1 MESSS
6 ESAFKVMNQDFV
18 KLDRFDGTNF
28 SRWKDKM
35 MFFLTALKIAYV
47 LDPSLPE
54 IPEPK
59 DGDSDEVKAQ
69 HRKRAEDE
77 LLCRGHIMNTLSDR
91 LYDLYTAVKSPKEI
105 WNALEYKYNTMKQGA
120 DKFLI
125 MQYFDFRI
133 IENSSLMDQ
142 IHDLQVIVS
151 KLHDL
156 KVEIS
161 ESLQVGAIIAK
172 LPTSWNDY
180 KKKLLHTTESFT
192 TDQILKHLRI
202 EEDTRN
208 LQKKQI
214 ESDVKVNALSEKNSQ
229 NFSGS
234 KRKSPDASTS
244 KDKKKNRICYK
255 CGKKG
260 HYKRECK
267 ADSNKKQKKD
277 NAKNANLV
285 EQDVAEIVAMISHWN
300 IGMISELYVAA
311 ATKSCDWWYDSG
323 ATVHVCNDKSQF
335 KTYEEV
341 PDGHKV
347 LMGNHDTAKVIG
359 IGSVDLQFTSG
370 KKLILANV
378 LHVPEI
384 RKNLVSAD
392 ALNKKGL
399 KAVIESN
406 KLIFSLNGVFVGK
419 GYSCDGMFKLCI
431 NKNNVSVYIVDA
443 SYSLWHGRLAHTNHK
458 TLQFMS
464 KHGLIS
470 FKDNVEKRCET
481 CIQAKMT
488 RLPFPKAERNN
499 ELLDLVHSDVCEFN
513 GFLTRG
519 GNKYF
524 ITFIDDYSRYVY
536 VYLMKTKDES
546 FHMFKCYKNLVEN
559 QLGKKVKI
567 LRNDR
572 GGEYLPADFSQF
584 CEENGIMH
592 QTSAPYTPQQN
603 GLAERKNR
611 TLGNMVNAMIISSGL
626 PKNLWGE
633 ALLAACH
640 IHNRV
645 TSLKSKVS
653 PYELWKGRKPNLKY
667 FRVWGCIAFYRVPD
681 HKRTKLG
688 PRALKSVFVGYAE
701 NSKAYRLLDLD
712 SNVIVES
719 RDVEFLEDKFL
730 YNSTMSTDPSQEPP
744 PVSNARPSNNN
755 KRNAGDIPSELRRS
769 QRQRK
774 EKHLSSDFIDSQAI
788 VFLVEGDRQ
797 FLLDKIPILLTV
809 EDDPKTFSEA
819 MKSRDASFWREA
831 INDEMDSLLSNNTWI
846 LVDLPPGSKP
856 IGCKWVFR
864 KKYATDGSVQTFKA
878 RLVAKGFRQK
888 EGIDYFDTYAPVA
901 RITSIRVLLALASMF
916 DLCVHQMDVKTAFL
930 NGDLNEEVYMDQPE
944 GFVLPGNEKKVCKLT
959 RSLYGLKQA
968 PKQWHQKFE
977 SAILSNGFKYN
988 NADKCI
994 YSKFTREYGVII
1006 CLYVDDMLIIGTNY
1020 KGVEETKKYLSSIF
1034 KMKDL
1039 GEVDTILGIKV
1050 KRHSGGYSLSQSH
1063 YVEKVLNKYQHLK
1076 IKEVSTPYDPNFK
1089 LFENSG
1095 KPIAQLEYASA
1106 IGSLMYATHC
1116 TRPDISYA
1124 VCRLARYTKNPG
1136 IEHWKAIGR
1145 VLGYLKRT
1153 KDLELSY
1160 NKFPVVLEGYSDAS
1174 WVTSVCDK
1182 VSTSGWIFM
1191 LGGGAVSWAS
1201 KKQTVIT
1208 HSTMEAE
1215 FVALAAACKEAEWLR
1230 NLLLDIELWPKPMP
1244 AISLHCDSE
1253 ATMSR
1258 ALNRIYNGKSRHISL
1273 RHEYVRQ
1280 LLNDGI
1286 VTVVYVRSFNNL
1298 ADPFTKALSRDVVK
1312 ATSLGMGLKPIV

>member
-18 KLDRFDGTNF
+18 KLDRFDSTNF

-59 DGDSDEVKAQ
+59 DGDSDEVKVQ

-105 WNALEYKYNTMKQGA
+105 WNALEYKYNTMKQ
-120 DKFLI
+120 
-125 MQYFDFRI
+125 
-133 IENSSLMDQ
+133 
-142 IHDLQVIVS
+142 
-151 KLHDL
+151 
-156 KVEIS
+156 
-161 ESLQVGAIIAK
+161 
-172 LPTSWNDY
+172 
-180 KKKLLHTTESFT
+180 
-192 TDQILKHLRI
+192 
-202 EEDTRN
+202 
-208 LQKKQI
+208 
-214 ESDVKVNALSEKNSQ
+214 VNALSEKNSQ

-234 KRKSPDASTS
+234 KRKSPEASTS

-267 ADSNKKQKKD
+267 ADSNKKQNKD

-300 IGMISELYVAA
+300 IGMISELHVAA

-406 KLIFSLNGVFVGK
+406 KVIFSLNGVFVGK

-443 SYSLWHGRLAHTNHK
+443 SYSLWH
-458 TLQFMS
+458 
-464 KHGLIS
+464 
-470 FKDNVEKRCET
+470 
-481 CIQAKMT
+481 
-488 RLPFPKAERNN
+488 
-499 ELLDLVHSDVCEFN
+499 
-513 GFLTRG
+513 
-519 GNKYF
+519 
-524 ITFIDDYSRYVY
+524 
-536 VYLMKTKDES
+536 
-546 FHMFKCYKNLVEN
+546 
-559 QLGKKVKI
+559 
-567 LRNDR
+567 
-572 GGEYLPADFSQF
+572 
-584 CEENGIMH
+584 
-592 QTSAPYTPQQN
+592 
-603 GLAERKNR
+603 
-611 TLGNMVNAMIISSGL
+611 
-626 PKNLWGE
+626 
-633 ALLAACH
+633 
-640 IHNRV
+640 
-645 TSLKSKVS
+645 
-653 PYELWKGRKPNLKY
+653 
-667 FRVWGCIAFYRVPD
+667 
-681 HKRTKLG
+681 
-688 PRALKSVFVGYAE
+688 GYAE

-755 KRNAGDIPSELRRS
+755 KRDAGDIPSELRRS

-797 FLLDKIPILLTV
+797 FLLDKIPVLLTV

-864 KKYATDGSVQTFKA
+864 RKYATDGSVQTFKA

-901 RITSIRVLLALASMF
+901 RIISIRVLLALASMF
-916 DLCVHQMDVKTAFL
+916 DLCVH
-930 NGDLNEEVYMDQPE
+930 
-944 GFVLPGNEKKVCKLT
+944 
-959 RSLYGLKQA
+959 
-968 PKQWHQKFE
+968 
-977 SAILSNGFKYN
+977 
-988 NADKCI
+988 
-994 YSKFTREYGVII
+994 
-1006 CLYVDDMLIIGTNY
+1006 
-1020 KGVEETKKYLSSIF
+1020 
-1034 KMKDL
+1034 
-1039 GEVDTILGIKV
+1039 
-1050 KRHSGGYSLSQSH
+1050 
-1063 YVEKVLNKYQHLK
+1063 
-1076 IKEVSTPYDPNFK
+1076 
-1089 LFENSG
+1089 
-1095 KPIAQLEYASA
+1095 
-1106 IGSLMYATHC
+1106 
-1116 TRPDISYA
+1116 
-1124 VCRLARYTKNPG
+1124 
-1136 IEHWKAIGR
+1136 
-1145 VLGYLKRT
+1145 
-1153 KDLELSY
+1153 
-1160 NKFPVVLEGYSDAS
+1160 
-1174 WVTSVCDK
+1174 
-1182 VSTSGWIFM
+1182 
-1191 LGGGAVSWAS
+1191 
-1201 KKQTVIT
+1201 
-1208 HSTMEAE
+1208 
-1215 FVALAAACKEAEWLR
+1215 
-1230 NLLLDIELWPKPMP
+1230 
-1244 AISLHCDSE
+1244 
-1253 ATMSR
+1253 
-1258 ALNRIYNGKSRHISL
+1258 
-1273 RHEYVRQ
+1273 
-1280 LLNDGI
+1280 
-1286 VTVVYVRSFNNL
+1286 
-1298 ADPFTKALSRDVVK
+1298 
-1312 ATSLGMGLKPIV
+1312 

>member
-300 IGMISELYVAA
+300 IGMISELHVAA

-499 ELLDLVHSDVCEFN
+499 ELLDLVHSD
-513 GFLTRG
+513 
-519 GNKYF
+519 K
-524 ITFIDDYSRYVY
+524 I
-536 VYLMKTKDES
+536 
-546 FHMFKCYKNLVEN
+546 NL
-559 QLGKKVKI
+559 
-567 LRNDR
+567 
-572 GGEYLPADFSQF
+572 
-584 CEENGIMH
+584 
-592 QTSAPYTPQQN
+592 
-603 GLAERKNR
+603 
-611 TLGNMVNAMIISSGL
+611 
-626 PKNLWGE
+626 
-633 ALLAACH
+633 
-640 IHNRV
+640 
-645 TSLKSKVS
+645 
-653 PYELWKGRKPNLKY
+653 
-667 FRVWGCIAFYRVPD
+667 
-681 HKRTKLG
+681 
-688 PRALKSVFVGYAE
+688 
-701 NSKAYRLLDLD
+701 
-712 SNVIVES
+712 
-719 RDVEFLEDKFL
+719 
-730 YNSTMSTDPSQEPP
+730 
-744 PVSNARPSNNN
+744 
-755 KRNAGDIPSELRRS
+755 
-769 QRQRK
+769 
-774 EKHLSSDFIDSQAI
+774 
-788 VFLVEGDRQ
+788 
-797 FLLDKIPILLTV
+797 
-809 EDDPKTFSEA
+809 
-819 MKSRDASFWREA
+819 
-831 INDEMDSLLSNNTWI
+831 
-846 LVDLPPGSKP
+846 
-856 IGCKWVFR
+856 
-864 KKYATDGSVQTFKA
+864 
-878 RLVAKGFRQK
+878 
-888 EGIDYFDTYAPVA
+888 
-901 RITSIRVLLALASMF
+901 
-916 DLCVHQMDVKTAFL
+916 
-930 NGDLNEEVYMDQPE
+930 
-944 GFVLPGNEKKVCKLT
+944 
-959 RSLYGLKQA
+959 
-968 PKQWHQKFE
+968 
-977 SAILSNGFKYN
+977 
-988 NADKCI
+988 
-994 YSKFTREYGVII
+994 
-1006 CLYVDDMLIIGTNY
+1006 
-1020 KGVEETKKYLSSIF
+1020 F

-1145 VLGYLKRT
+1145 VLRYLKRT

-1230 NLLLDIELWPKPMP
+1230 NLLLDIELWPNPMP